1 MENDLKPFL
10 QEAVQALARGRI
22 QAPPEGA
29 IEPVPGQHRYLGFV
43 DYFALW
49 SSLGVGLLVL
59 LAGTL
64 LVPGLG
70 LAQALAAIGIGT
82 VVGNLLL
89 ALAGVVGSETAVP
102 TMVLLR
108 PALGIRGSYLPTLLN
123 IVQLIGWG
131 SFEIFIMS
139 QAANGISRT
148 LFAYDNAVLWV
159 LVFAALCTLL
169 ALGGPL
175 VVVRRW
181 LERFAIWLV
190 YATTI
195 YLTWYLLTHH
205 DIGALLGRPGDGSL
219 PFWLAVDLVVAMPVS
234 WMPLVADYNRFARR
248 SGPAFWG
255 TFAGYFVANVWFYAL
270 GVLFVLTLATTDLI
284 PAIISLA
291 GGWVALLLLLVDET
305 DNAFANIYSTAVSI
319 QNVLPRAR
327 QRWLAVAVGAVC
339 ALIAANV
346 NIVQYEVFL
355 FLIGAFFVPLF
366 GVLAA
371 DYFVL
376 RRRRYD
382 LKALYR
388 SAGPY
393 WYRGGVNWK
402 AVAAWLAGFLAYQ
415 WIVPTEI
422 PGWKALLAGAA
433 GALALPF
440 PLSARFPWLGASV
453 PSFVAAAALYLA
465 AAGVWG
471 KAPRT
476 VPADG

>member
-1 MENDLKPFL
+1 M
-10 QEAVQALARGRI
+10 ATQALQRLRI
-22 QAPPEGA
+22 QAPPEWGV
-29 IEPVPGQHRYLGFV
+29 EPVPAQHRYLGFL

-70 LAQALAAIGIGT
+70 LAHALAAILVGT

-123 IVQLIGWG
+123 TVQLVGWG
-131 SFEIFIMS
+131 AFEVFIMS
-139 QAANGISRT
+139 QAANGISTR
-148 LFAYDNAVLWV
+148 LFAYDNVTLWV
-159 LVFAALCTLL
+159 LVFAAFCTLL
-169 ALGGPL
+169 AIGGPL

-205 DIGALLGRPGDGSL
+205 DIGGLLGRPGDGSL

-234 WMPLVADYNRFARR
+234 WLPLVADYNRFARR

-255 TFAGYFVANVWFYAL
+255 TFTGYLVANVWFYGL
-270 GVLFVLTLATTDLI
+270 GVLFVLTLKTTDLV
-284 PAIISLA
+284 PAIMGLA
-291 GGWVALLLLLVDET
+291 GGWLALLLLLVDET

-319 QNVLPRAR
+319 QNVFPRAR
-327 QRWLAVAVGAVC
+327 QRWLAVAVGAAC

-346 NIVQYEVFL
+346 NIVQYESFL

-382 LKALYR
+382 LEALYQ

-402 AVAAWLAGFLAYQ
+402 AVVAWLAGFLAYQ

-422 PGWKALLAGAA
+422 PGWKGLLQGAA
-433 GALALPF
+433 GLLALPF
-440 PLSARFPWLGASV
+440 PLSVRFPWLGASL
-453 PSFVAAAALYLA
+453 PSFVVAAALYLLSA
-465 AAGVWG
+465 ALQG
-471 KAPRT
+471 KAPRAA
-476 VPADG
+476 PADR

>member
-1 MENDLKPFL
+1 M
-10 QEAVQALARGRI
+10 AVQALARLRI
-22 QAPPEGA
+22 QAPPEWG
-29 IEPVPGQHRYLGFV
+29 IEPVPAQHRYLGFL

-70 LAQALAAIGIGT
+70 PGQALAAILLGT

-89 ALAGVVGSETAVP
+89 ALAGMVGSETAVP

-123 IVQLIGWG
+123 IVQLVGWG

-159 LVFAALCTLL
+159 LVFAAFCTLL
-169 ALGGPL
+169 AIGGPL

-195 YLTWYLLTHH
+195 YLTWYLLARY
-205 DIGALLGRPGDGSL
+205 DIGALLSRPGDGTLS
-219 PFWLAVDLVVAMPVS
+219 FWLGVDLVVAMPVS
-234 WMPLVADYNRFARR
+234 WLPLVADYNRFARR

-255 TFAGYFVANVWFYAL
+255 TFAGYLVANVWFYTL
-270 GVLFVLTLATTDLI
+270 GMLFVLTLKTADLI
-284 PAIISLA
+284 PAIMSLA
-291 GGWVALLLLLVDET
+291 GGWLALLLLLVDET
-305 DNAFANIYSTAVSI
+305 DNAFANIYSTAVSM
-319 QNVLPRAR
+319 QNVVPRAR
-327 QRWLAVAVGAVC
+327 QRWLAVAVGGVC
-339 ALIAANV
+339 ALVAANV
-346 NIVQYEVFL
+346 NILQYESFL

-382 LKALYR
+382 LEALYR
-388 SAGPY
+388 PAGTY

-402 AVAAWLAGFLAYQ
+402 AVGAWLAGFLAYQ

-422 PGWKALLAGAA
+422 PGWRALLQGAA
-433 GALALPF
+433 GLLGVPF
-440 PLSARFPWLGASV
+440 PLSSHFPWLGASV
-453 PSFVAAAALYLA
+453 PSFVVSAALYLA
-465 AAGVWG
+465 AAVVGG
-471 KAPRT
+471 AAARRAT
-476 VPADG
+476 GG